1 MRERCHRRWFLNVPE
16 EHSEHTTFECSR
28 GTFNW
33 SPLADT
39 EEHGFGHIVDALVS
53 KFDSGGYSVAAR
65 MLEANGI
72 LHLEIRQ
79 LAQNSEVGTI
89 KSSVL
94 AASSIVA

>member
-1 MRERCHRRWFLNVPE
+1 MFQRNIQNIQLLNAPE
-16 EHSEHTTFECSR
+16 EHLI
-28 GTFNW
+28 G